1 VTDPTDDAERIAAL
15 LDGRLGA
22 RERAEVLARLGES
35 DAAFE
40 AFVDAAAVLRESPEE
55 SVRPLTR
62 PQRWRRPALALAA
75 ALILGAIIVPF
86 VRSRSVSS
94 EGGDPQQFVA
104 LLGPGGLPSDLDAT
118 PWSTTRG
125 DAEPLTDA
133 ARATRIG
140 ARLTDLAVA
149 VNAGDSTA
157 PQIAAAIAALL
168 EPIPASS
175 PASLVFRALGNPNA
189 SKQER
194 AALVS
199 RGADAAAALTSRRAV
214 SRGEWLEAARIAALR
229 HDDAFFNSATSQAI
243 MAQEPTLRTRR
254 VGSDADWI
262 SVENDLSSRLGV
274 LGS

>member
-62 PQRWRRPALALAA
+62 PQRWRAPALALAA
-75 ALILGAIIVPF
+75 AVVLGAIIVPF
-86 VRSRSVSS
+86 VRSRNVSVD
-94 EGGDPQQFVA
+94 GDPGRFVS
-104 LLGPGGLPSDLDAT
+104 LLGPGGLPAGWDGV
-118 PWSTTRG
+118 PWTTTRG
-125 DAEPLTDA
+125 GGEPLTDA
-133 ARATRIG
+133 ARAIRIG